1 MGKSPSIPWTTP
13 GNLDNRC
20 IDKKLMNLLV
30 ECLRS
35 LRPPSAMANLTRAV
49 KPHLPP
55 LNFITLHYAYFIG
68 VCLVTSVIFWGS
80 STPPRSITYTDS
92 LFFTVSA
99 MTLAGLN
106 TVNLSQLNTFQQFL
120 LFLLIIL
127 GSAILVSSVVVH
139 VRKRAFEKRFTN
151 IIEEERRRRKTQKG
165 LLPTAERSF
174 TFSFSRRRS
183 ASGAA
188 IEPEVDGVVKRGRPI
203 RSPTID
209 DLEKGNVDNPGDHS
223 PVDRPKQRHDQ
234 SVNEKK
240 SKEGENRMESEN
252 AGAPDLESASE
263 DGPSPSSTR
272 PARNSPQ
279 IRFALTQSPVR
290 DKHKRVFS
298 MQGIGAVPSSQNHPS
313 KATVPM
319 YPIPTA
325 ALTEEKGDRPLRGT
339 HKYFSSGGLIGR
351 NSRFHNLTLEE
362 REKLG
367 GVEYRAVVLLEII
380 VPLYF
385 VLFQLLGCLG
395 LGAWVAVHRPNTAGE
410 NGLNPWWVG
419 AFNAVSAFNN
429 SGMSLLDANMV
440 AFQDSIYMLI
450 TMGML
455 ILAGNTCYPIL
466 LRLIIWTLH
475 ALVPNNSSY
484 SDQKVALRF
493 LLDHPRRCYTT
504 LFPSIHTWYLL
515 FTLVVL
521 NCIDWIAFEILN
533 LGNPIIKA
541 LPSNLRAI
549 DGLFQALAVRSGGF
563 YVVNI
568 SQLRIGLLVLY
579 VIMMYISVYPV
590 SITLRNS
597 NVYEERSLGIY
608 AEDTPAAE
616 APSPDKERNDTFAS
630 GVLNTPRTPL
640 AGLRKR
646 FSKPSSPYPFFH
658 HSPRPTPS
666 QPRAYFL
673 RQQLRGQLAHDLWYL
688 ILAILLIVITE
699 TSSFEAD
706 PVSYSVFNVI
716 FEVISAYGCVGIS
729 VGLPNV
735 AYSFSGGWHV
745 FSKLVLCAVMLRG
758 RHRGLPVAIDGA
770 VLLPAEALGRA
781 EEEDARVVG
790 SARPG
795 GEWSRRSGEA
805 VGLGI

>member
-1 MGKSPSIPWTTP
+1 MISLGIINSPHIPT
-13 GNLDNRC
+13 
-20 IDKKLMNLLV
+20 
-30 ECLRS
+30 
-35 LRPPSAMANLTRAV
+35 AMAGFLRFV

-55 LNFITLHYAYFIG
+55 LNFITLHYTYFIG
-68 VCLVTSVIFWGS
+68 VCILTSIIFWGS
-80 STPPRSITYTDS
+80 STPPRSVTYTDS

-106 TVNLSQLNTFQQFL
+106 TVNLSELNTFQQFI

-139 VRKRAFEKRFTN
+139 VRKRAFEKRFRH
-151 IIEEERRRRKTQKG
+151 IIEGGRRRRKAQKD
-165 LLPTAERSF
+165 LASATERPF
-174 TFSFSRRRS
+174 NFSLSRRRS
-183 ASGAA
+183 ASGIAL
-188 IEPEVDGVVKRGRPI
+188 EPEIDGVVRRGRPI
-203 RSPTID
+203 HSAAAE
-209 DLEKGNVDNPGDHS
+209 DLEKGSTNNPGDHS
-223 PVDRPKQRHDQ
+223 PVDRHEHQRKPGFEENSSKEEESRTASQ
-234 SVNEKK
+234 SV
-240 SKEGENRMESEN
+240 
-252 AGAPDLESASE
+252 
-263 DGPSPSSTR
+263 GPSSIEHAHGIGLGSDNTR
-272 PARNSPQ
+272 TSVVSPQ
-279 IRFALTQSPVR
+279 IRFTLAQSPAR
-290 DKHKRVFS
+290 NKHRRVLS
-298 MQGIGAVPSSQNHPS
+298 MQGIGAVPGNQNHPS
-313 KATVPM
+313 KIGPPL
-319 YPIPTA
+319 YPIPTT
-325 ALTEEKGDRPLRGT
+325 ALSEEKGDHPAQGT
-339 HKYFSSGGLIGR
+339 HKYFSSGGMIGR

-367 GVEYRAVVLLEII
+367 GVEYRAIVLLEII

-385 VLFQLLGCLG
+385 VLFQLFGCLG
-395 LGAWVAVHRPNTAGE
+395 LGAWVAVHRSSTTRE

-440 AFQDSIYMLI
+440 VFQDSIYMLI

-466 LRLIIWTLH
+466 LRLIIWVLH
-475 ALVPNNSSY
+475 AVLPNNGRY

-504 LFPSIHTWYLL
+504 LFPSSHTWYLL
-515 FTLVVL
+515 FTLTVL
-521 NCIDWIAFEILN
+521 NCTDWIAFEILN
-533 LGNPIIKA
+533 LGNPIIKS
-541 LPSNLRAI
+541 LPTNIRVI

-597 NVYEERSLGIY
+597 NIYEERSLGIY
-608 AEDTPAAE
+608 TDDSHTSEPQ
-616 APSPDKERNDTFAS
+616 SPDEEQNKVFAS
-630 GVLNTPRTPL
+630 GALKTSLTPL

-646 FSKPSSPYPFFH
+646 VSRPLTPFSLSFPQTKPSHLGS
-658 HSPRPTPS
+658 RT
-666 QPRAYFL
+666 YFL

-688 ILAILLIVITE
+688 ILAVLLIVITE
-699 TSSFEAD
+699 TSSFEVD

-729 VGLPNV
+729 VGLPNA

-795 GEWSRRSGEA
+795 GEWGRRSDEVKRSSGEG